1 MKDQL
6 ARLRSKIARPE
17 TPKIRIDRRI
27 HVDLARLQQ
36 LEAEARHIS
45 FLPRQPAS
53 SILNGRH
60 ASRLRGRGLNFEELR
75 AYLPSDDT
83 RTIDWKVTARTGT
96 PHVRVYTEER
106 DKPVLIIVDQ
116 RMSMFFGSSLNM
128 KSVTAAECATL
139 SAYRISD
146 QGDRVG
152 GIIFGDERI
161 DEIRPGRGRQS
172 LTRLIA
178 AIAAANAQ
186 LRADRPPVTPM
197 PLNRVLTSAARIA
210 HSNHL
215 ILIFSDF
222 DEVDALTLRLLTG
235 LARHNDVV
243 LGVVFDPYA
252 QNIPFGQQIVV
263 SDGALQAEIN
273 TGNPDIHDRLTEM
286 AQGRLQEILNWQKN
300 VGVPVLPLNTAEDSI
315 LQMQKL
321 FGLEKRGR

>member
-6 ARLRSKIARPE
+6 ARLRSKAIRPP
-17 TPKIRIDRRI
+17 TPKVGIDPRV
-27 HVDLARLQQ
+27 HVDLNRLQQ
-36 LEAEARHIS
+36 LEAEARQIC

-75 AYLPSDDT
+75 PYLPSDDT
-83 RTIDWKVTARTGT
+83 RTIDWKVTARTGI

-128 KSVTAAECATL
+128 KSVTAAECAAL

-152 GIIFGDERI
+152 GIVFGDERI

-172 LTRLIA
+172 LTRLVASIA
-178 AIAAANAQ
+178 SANAQ
-186 LRADRPPVTPM
+186 LHADRPPVTPM

-222 DEVDALTLRLLTG
+222 DEVDVLTLRLLTG

-252 QNIPFGQQIVV
+252 QSIPYCQRIII
-263 SDGALQAEIN
+263 SDGELQAQID
-273 TGNPDIHDRLTEM
+273 TGNRSVHDHLTEM
-286 AQGRLQEILNWQKN
+286 SQGRLQDIFDWQKRI
-300 VGVPVLPLNTAEDSI
+300 GVPILPLNTADDSI
-315 LQMQKL
+315 MQIQRL
-321 FGLEKRGR
+321 LGIEKRGR

>member
-6 ARLRSKIARPE
+6 ARLRSKAIRPP
-17 TPKIRIDRRI
+17 TPKVGIDPRV
-27 HVDLARLQQ
+27 HVDLNRLQQ
-36 LEAEARHIS
+36 LEAEARQIR

-75 AYLPSDDT
+75 PYLPSDDT
-83 RTIDWKVTARTGT
+83 RTIDWKVTARTGI

-128 KSVTAAECATL
+128 KSVTAAECAAL

-152 GIIFGDERI
+152 GIVFGDERI

-172 LTRLIA
+172 LTRLVA
-178 AIAAANAQ
+178 AIASANAQ
-186 LRADRPPVTPM
+186 LHADRPPVTPM

-222 DEVDALTLRLLTG
+222 DEVDVLTLRLLTG

-252 QNIPFGQQIVV
+252 QSIPYYQRIII
-263 SDGALQAEIN
+263 SDGELQAQID
-273 TGNPDIHDRLTEM
+273 TGNRSVHDHLTEM
-286 AQGRLQEILNWQKN
+286 SQGRLQDIFDWQKRI
-300 VGVPVLPLNTAEDSI
+300 GVPILPLNTADDSI
-315 LQMQKL
+315 MQMQRL
-321 FGLEKRGR
+321 LGIEKRGR